1 MDVDTL
7 LAKAQDSISVR
18 RVYGEPIERDGVLII
33 PAAKVGGGGGGGVGE
48 GSEGPGREGK
58 GTGTGFGIG
67 ARPVGAFVVK
77 DGEVTWQPAVDVTR
91 IVLGGQIV
99 AIVGF
104 LTLRKLFGRRHRQH
118 RAGRHRHAH

>member
-7 LAKAQDSISVR
+7 LAKAQDSITVR

-33 PAAKVGGGGGGGVGE
+33 PAAKVGGGGGAGVGD
-48 GSEGPGREGK
+48 GTGPGGQGS
-58 GTGTGFGIG
+58 GTGTGFGVG
-67 ARPVGAFVVK
+67 ARPVGAFVVRN
-77 DGEVTWQPAVDVTR
+77 GEVTWQPAIDVTR

-104 LTLRKLFGRRHRQH
+104 LTIRKLFGRRR
-118 RAGRHRHAH
+118 RGRRHAHG

>member
-7 LAKAQDSISVR
+7 LTQARDSITVR
-18 RVYGEPIERDGVLII
+18 RVYGEPIERDGVLVI
-33 PAAKVGGGGGGGVGE
+33 PAAKVGGGGGGGGGE
-48 GSEGPGREGK
+48 GGEGHEGS
-58 GTGTGFGIG
+58 GSGGGFGVG
-67 ARPVGAFVVK
+67 ARPVGAFVVR

-104 LTLRKLFGRRHRQH
+104 LTLRAIVRARSRHR
-118 RAGRHRHAH
+118 RARH

>member
-7 LAKAQDSISVR
+7 LAKAQDSISVK

-48 GSEGPGREGK
+48 GTDENSRQGS

-67 ARPVGAFVVK
+67 AKPVGVFVVK
-77 DGEVTWQPAVDVTR
+77 NGEVTWQPAVDVTR

-99 AIVGF
+99 AIVAL
-104 LTLRKLFGRRHRQH
+104 LTIRKLFGRRHR
-118 RAGRHRHAH
+118 RAH

>member
-7 LAKAQDSISVR
+7 LAKAQDSISVK

-48 GSEGPGREGK
+48 GTDENSRQGS

-67 ARPVGAFVVK
+67 AKPVGVFVVK

-99 AIVGF
+99 AIVGL
-104 LTLRKLFGRRHRQH
+104 LTIRKLFGRHR
-118 RAGRHRHAH
+118 RHRH

>member
-48 GSEGPGREGK
+48 GTEAEGREGK

-91 IVLGGQIV
+91 IVLGGQLV

-104 LTLRKLFGRRHRQH
+104 LTLRKLLGRR
-118 RAGRHRHAH
+118 RHRHAH

>member
-7 LAKAQDSISVR
+7 LAKAQDSISVK

-48 GSEGPGREGK
+48 GTDENNRQGT

-67 ARPVGAFVVK
+67 AKPVGVFVVK
-77 DGEVTWQPAVDVTR
+77 NGEVTWQPAVDVTR

-99 AIVGF
+99 AIVGL
-104 LTLRKLFGRRHRQH
+104 LTLRKLFGRRHR
-118 RAGRHRHAH
+118 RHGH

>member
-7 LAKAQDSISVR
+7 LAKAQDSISVK

-48 GSEGPGREGK
+48 GTDENSRQGS

-67 ARPVGAFVVK
+67 AKPVGVFVVK
-77 DGEVTWQPAVDVTR
+77 NGVVTWQPAIDVTR

-99 AIVGF
+99 AIVGL
-104 LTLRKLFGRRHRQH
+104 LTLRKVFGRGHR
-118 RAGRHRHAH
+118 RRRHAH

>member
-7 LAKAQDSISVR
+7 LAKAQDSISVK

-48 GSEGPGREGK
+48 GTDENDRQGS
-58 GTGTGFGIG
+58 GTGSGFGIG
-67 ARPVGAFVVK
+67 GRPVGAFVVRN
-77 DGEVTWQPAVDVTR
+77 GEVTWQPAVDVTR

-99 AIVGF
+99 AIVGL
-104 LTLRKLFGRRHRQH
+104 LTLRALFGRRR
-118 RAGRHRHAH
+118 RHRHAH